1 MVRSGIHGAV
11 ERPGA
16 DYCQSRLVTGIPD
29 HIGRGV
35 GGTQQVRGGASG
47 AVAGYS
53 VVYMKAGVCFINIS
67 ISQHDRML
75 CSQHCVGMGPGWASA
90 YGQTCASPPTA

>member
-29 HIGRGV
+29 HIGMHEEELEERN
-35 GGTQQVRGGASG
+35 
-47 AVAGYS
+47 
-53 VVYMKAGVCFINIS
+53 K
-67 ISQHDRML
+67 
-75 CSQHCVGMGPGWASA
+75 
-90 YGQTCASPPTA
+90 